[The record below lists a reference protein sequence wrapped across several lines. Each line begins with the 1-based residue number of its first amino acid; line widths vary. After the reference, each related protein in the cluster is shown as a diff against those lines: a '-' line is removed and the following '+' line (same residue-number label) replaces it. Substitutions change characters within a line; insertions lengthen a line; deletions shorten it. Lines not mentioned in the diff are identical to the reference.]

1 MKKGRAGPMTHDY
14 KRNGVTTLFAAL
26 VAAKAKSVTQMQAGE
41 VIGAC
46 MPRHRAKEFLR
57 FLKKMMRQWPG
68 ISMCTWFSTTTGPT
82 PFKWSAKADA
92 IIEKTVRARQVFEQS
107 NSGTK

>member
-1 MKKGRAGPMTHDY
+1 MTHDY

-41 VIGAC
+41 VIGEC

-57 FLKKMMRQWPG
+57 FLKK
-68 ISMCTWFSTTTGPT
+68 I
-82 PFKWSAKADA
+82 DA
-92 IIEKTVRARQVFEQS
+92 TVARLLDVHVVCDNYRTHKTKEVQAWLARQVLEQS
-107 NSGTK
+107 NSGAE

>member
-1 MKKGRAGPMTHDY
+1 MTI

-41 VIGAC
+41 VIGEC
-46 MPRHRAKEFLR
+46 MPRQPGGTPIQHLSNGPPRADVIL
-57 FLKKMMRQWPG
+57 
-68 ISMCTWFSTTTGPT
+68 
-82 PFKWSAKADA
+82 
-92 IIEKTVRARQVFEQS
+92 EKTARARQVFEHS